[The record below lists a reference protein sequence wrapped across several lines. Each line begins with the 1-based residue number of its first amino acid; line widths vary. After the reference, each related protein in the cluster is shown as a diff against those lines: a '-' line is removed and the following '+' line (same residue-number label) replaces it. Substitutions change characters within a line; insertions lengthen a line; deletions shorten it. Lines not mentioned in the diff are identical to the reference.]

1 MDLSL
6 WNSIA
11 LWIIASFF
19 LILTLVLLFVG
30 IPVALDVK
38 RTVRKLRSAIDEVRV
53 KIDPILF
60 SAQSVADDIEEM
72 TATARREADRMGAS
86 VERVSERVDDLAALI
101 EMVQEEVERPLLKSV
116 ATITGAKR
124 VLSRWF

>member
-1 MDLSL
+1 MDLTL

-19 LILTLVLLFVG
+19 LILTLLLLFVG

-38 RTVRKLRSAIDEVRV
+38 RTAKKLRSTIDEVRV

-60 SAQSVADDIEEM
+60 SAQSVADDVEEM
-72 TATARREADRMGAS
+72 TATAKREVSRMGDS
-86 VERVSERVDDLAALI
+86 IDGMRERIDDLAILI
-101 EMVQEEVERPLLKSV
+101 ETVQEEIERPLLRSV
-116 ATITGAKR
+116 AAISGAKR
-124 VLSRWF
+124 MIDRWL